1 MPITDN
7 GTFSSLHKS
16 EEGFYQST
24 REINKYLLRFNDQL
38 MEEEYFQFSIQKYR
52 QLGYVICLIQIIIYI
67 ADFINLFQENKLTQK
82 YVVFFVLMLLITIF
96 LLLILYLKG
105 NWFNTIYSFYYTVYI
120 ALLGW
125 SMYDFD
131 SNQTSVNMSSITQID
146 MFTYGFTITSIFI
159 LGITGSNYL
168 IKNIL
173 FTYGTIL
180 IYVSRAIQ
188 EKVQYYAIIRVILVI
203 FLYYYISYHRE
214 KAHRISFLKQK
225 QIDSYNNIMNN
236 QIPHCLFA
244 AKFNF
249 KEQRIELF
257 KCNSRA
263 QKEFNVNGNEDFD
276 KFISNSYLIHQNEKI
291 VASAHAISNSARQQE
306 QSWENSL
313 KGKIRQL
320 IQQKEKQELQQ
331 LQKIK
336 DGSASKIN
344 NYQADINL
352 NQSPIIKLK
361 LRQQSL
367 ESDNKIS
374 VRLSIFKLHEYY
386 VIITV
391 DKNHKKKIKKDVN
404 SRIGRNSETGIK
416 IIKQRT
422 QDKIRCVTY
431 QDDFIQNHDTPI
443 SNIGDQIS
451 SIIQKTQINSQ
462 IMNFNPDQQ
471 LQLIKNTQFLQPAT
485 SPNFQ
490 QISQQQFSNPII
502 SNSQKQ
508 SPTLQELQKDE
519 DQGLVNKNSPPNNY
533 AHYSLLDKHTVRQ
546 GYNPNNHSFNFG
558 SQTPTGQTNGN
569 LNYQID
575 TANMVSLNGA
585 DKNGAINTTNSQRKS
600 FFNAKTHSNSNY
612 LNNMTQK
619 KLSLTNPTSIANMA
633 IRKPMN
639 SINSVT
645 STNLPLSSSHINQ
658 VRNTSIDQYQP
669 NPRISLGSR
678 SNTNNNFN
686 SHSGG
691 GQPSYSTNN
700 TLNYQHLQNSIE
712 NKAKEIIFDT
722 CFEII
727 AQTLSLIQRYKSI
740 APNFKQSKMSTP
752 FLYQYRNQPTTQL
765 HMMAS
770 NNIQSQNLQLNQN
783 CVGKEMNQSNFSDQS
798 YYEAFEKYTS
808 CMMQQILINNSNFLK
823 FTRLVFNQVNVKT
836 AQLNSL
842 DLIEFLKVQLTPILA
857 EKSIQLYLQD
867 DFDTTFYTDANILKL
882 ILMNL
887 VLYTGNILAEL
898 QYIGLKFN
906 LNDDSTTLKIQLSMP
921 YRENHVFDHIDTL
934 HILALDQIEKD
945 YQVLHKFYVDLRVA
959 FCMIKK
965 LNNDNPQVEDYIK
978 FTHTHPNNNHM
989 YLTFTVPAQPFTPK
1003 SNLESN
1009 HMHIN
1014 ENLHSISNHQNVIH
1028 RLEENINLN
1037 EKEFINQRSQNEMNQ
1052 SAYNNMQSKD
1062 TKNTEECFLD
1072 ESISSIERWVT
1083 IKQYTT
1089 RITDKQIKLIV

>member
-1 MPITDN
+1 MPITEK

-16 EEGFYQST
+16 EEGLYQST

-82 YVVFFVLMLLITIF
+82 YVVFFVLMLLIAIF
-96 LLLILYLKG
+96 LLLILYFKG
-105 NWFNTIYSFYYTVYI
+105 NWFNTIYSFYYTFYI
-120 ALLGW
+120 TLLGW

-131 SNQTSVNMSSITQID
+131 SNQSAVNMSSITQID
-146 MFTYGFTITSIFI
+146 MFIYGFTISSILI

-188 EKVQYYAIIRVILVI
+188 ENVQYYAIIRVILVI
-203 FLYYYISYHRE
+203 LLYYYVSYHRE

-263 QKEFNVNGNEDFD
+263 QKEFNVNDNEDFD
-276 KFISNSYLIHQNEKI
+276 KFISNSYLIHQHEKTEKS

-344 NYQADINL
+344 NYQSEINL

-361 LRQQSL
+361 LRQQGL
-367 ESDNKIS
+367 GSDNKIS

-391 DKNHKKKIKKDVN
+391 DRNHKKKNKFKKEFN
-404 SRIGRNSETGIK
+404 SKTGPNNETGIK

-422 QDKIRCVTY
+422 QENIRYVTY
-431 QDDFIQNHDTPI
+431 QDDIAQNHETPI
-443 SNIGDQIS
+443 LNIGDQIS
-451 SIIQKTQINSQ
+451 PIIQKTQINGQ
-462 IMNFNPDQQ
+462 IMSFNPDQYQ
-471 LQLIKNTQFLQPAT
+471 IKNTQHLQPAT

-490 QISQQQFSNPII
+490 QISQQQFSNSII
-502 SNSQKQ
+502 PNSQKQ
-508 SPTLQELQKDE
+508 SPTLQAQLQKEE
-519 DQGLVNKNSPPNNY
+519 DQVLVNKNSPPNNY
-533 AHYSLLDKHTVRQ
+533 ATYSLSVQHTMRQ

-558 SQTPTGQTNGN
+558 SNTPTTGQTNGN
-569 LNYQID
+569 FNYQID
-575 TANMVSLNGA
+575 TANIVSINGV
-585 DKNGAINTTNSQRKS
+585 DKNGATNITNGQRKS
-600 FFNAKTHSNSNY
+600 FFNAKTISNNNY
-612 LNNMTQK
+612 LNYMTQK
-619 KLSLTNPTSIANMA
+619 KLTLTNPTNMVNMA

-686 SHSGG
+686 SQSGG
-691 GQPSYSTNN
+691 GQPSNTNH
-700 TLNYQHLQNSIE
+700 QQNSLE
-712 NKAKEIIFDT
+712 KKVKEKIFDT

-740 APNFKQSKMSTP
+740 APNFKQSKMSTQ
-752 FLYQYRNQPTTQL
+752 FLYQYRNQSTSQL

-770 NNIQSQNLQLNQN
+770 NNMQSQNLHLNQN
-783 CVGKEMNQSNFSDQS
+783 CGGKEMNQSNFSDQS

-842 DLIEFLKVQLTPILA
+842 DLIEFLKVQLNPILA

-867 DFDTTFYTDANILKL
+867 DFDATFYTDANILKL

-887 VLYTGNILAEL
+887 VLYTGNILTEL

-906 LNDDSTTLKIQLSMP
+906 LNDDNTTLKVQLSMP

-934 HILALDQIEKD
+934 HIIALDQIEKD

-965 LNNDNPQVEDYIK
+965 LNYDNPQVEDYIK

-989 YLTFTVPAQPFTPK
+989 YLTFTIPAQPFTPK

-1009 HMHIN
+1009 HIPIN
-1014 ENLHSISNHQNVIH
+1014 ENLHSLSNHNNPVH

-1037 EKEFINQRSQNEMNQ
+1037 EKDFINQRSQNEINQ
-1052 SAYNNMQSKD
+1052 SAYHNMQSKD
-1062 TKNTEECFLD
+1062 IRNTEECFLD
-1072 ESISSIERWVT
+1072 DSISSIERWVT

>member
-16 EEGFYQST
+16 EEGLYQST

-82 YVVFFVLMLLITIF
+82 YVIFFVLMLLIAIF
-96 LLLILYLKG
+96 LLLILYFKG
-105 NWFNTIYSFYYTVYI
+105 NWFNTLYSFYYTVYI
-120 ALLGW
+120 TLLGW

-146 MFTYGFTITSIFI
+146 MFIYGFTISSILT

-180 IYVSRAIQ
+180 VYVSRAIQ
-188 EKVQYYAIIRVILVI
+188 ENVQYYAIIRVILVI
-203 FLYYYISYHRE
+203 FLYYYVSYHRE

-263 QKEFNVNGNEDFD
+263 QKEFNVNDNEDFD
-276 KFISNSYLIHQNEKI
+276 KFISNSYLIHQNEKTEKS
-291 VASAHAISNSARQQE
+291 VVSAHAISNSARHQE

-320 IQQKEKQELQQ
+320 IQQKEKQEQQ
-331 LQKIK
+331 HLQKIK

-344 NYQADINL
+344 NYQKEISL

-361 LRQQSL
+361 LRQQGL
-367 ESDNKIS
+367 GSDNKIS

-391 DKNHKKKIKKDVN
+391 DRNHKKKNKIKKEVI
-404 SRIGRNSETGIK
+404 SKTGHT

-422 QDKIRCVTY
+422 QENIRNVTY
-431 QDDFIQNHDTPI
+431 QDDIILNHDTPI
-443 SNIGDQIS
+443 FNIGDQIS
-451 SIIQKTQINSQ
+451 PIIQKTQI
-462 IMNFNPDQQ
+462 MNFIPDQQ
-471 LQLIKNTQFLQPAT
+471 SQQIKNTQFLQPAT

-502 SNSQKQ
+502 PNSQKQ
-508 SPTLQELQKDE
+508 SPTLQAQLQKDE

-533 AHYSLLDKHTVRQ
+533 AHYSLSVQHTMRQ
-546 GYNPNNHSFNFG
+546 GQNPNNHSFNFG

-575 TANMVSLNGA
+575 TANIVGMNGV
-585 DKNGAINTTNSQRKS
+585 DKNGAANITNSQRKS
-600 FFNAKTHSNSNY
+600 FFNAKTVSNNNY
-612 LNNMTQK
+612 LNYMTQK
-619 KLSLTNPTSIANMA
+619 KLTLTNPTNIANMA

-639 SINSVT
+639 SVNSVT

-691 GQPSYSTNN
+691 GQPSYSTNH
-700 TLNYQHLQNSIE
+700 TLNYQHLQSSLE
-712 NKAKEIIFDT
+712 NKAKEKIFDT

-740 APNFKQSKMSTP
+740 APNFKQSKMSTQ
-752 FLYQYRNQPTTQL
+752 FLYQHRNQSTSQL
-765 HMMAS
+765 HLIAS
-770 NNIQSQNLQLNQN
+770 SNMQSQNLQLNQN
-783 CVGKEMNQSNFSDQS
+783 CLGKEINQSNFSDQS

-842 DLIEFLKVQLTPILA
+842 DLIEFLKVQLNPILA

-867 DFDTTFYTDANILKL
+867 DFDATFYTDSNILKL

-887 VLYTGNILAEL
+887 VLYTGNILTEL

-906 LNDDSTTLKIQLSMP
+906 LNDDNTTLKVQLSMP

-934 HILALDQIEKD
+934 HILTLDQIEKD

-989 YLTFTVPAQPFTPK
+989 YLTFTIPAQPYTPK

-1009 HMHIN
+1009 HMQIN
-1014 ENLHSISNHQNVIH
+1014 ENLNSISNHHNAIH

-1037 EKEFINQRSQNEMNQ
+1037 EKDFIHQRSQNEINQ
-1052 SAYNNMQSKD
+1052 SAYNNIQSKD
-1062 TKNTEECFLD
+1062 IKNTEECFLD
-1072 ESISSIERWVT
+1072 DSISSIERWVT

-1089 RITDKQIKLIV
+1089 RISDKQIKLIV